1 MTDTYVEQIDGA
13 PGAGKTY
20 QLRKRL
26 EEEADQGLELTDFYW
41 LNFTNSGREDVE
53 PEIEEAFAGDDSDD
67 DADSRAKTF
76 HGLALSLVLRDGV
89 IDYETFDSQIL
100 QQGDYATDEFDPY
113 ADFCRRQGMSY
124 DPDYSDPKKLLSG
137 VQETTYTGNLL
148 FAINDYLTQ
157 TCKPPSKWRS
167 APVDIPIN
175 NGDRVAR
182 LLEEWDAYKRNPPVY
197 EFRLF
202 EHGDYVEYGADQG
215 LTPDVDVLFIDEFQ
229 DLAPLEYQLYKLWR
243 DTADLERLYIA
254 GDPNQSIYSFRG
266 GTPYYF
272 DATAADAVVEL
283 NDSRRCPEQIAAVG
297 REVLAAHSETD
308 PRGFSGYE
316 PGGTVRWRSPRDKY
330 ALRDA
335 VIEATAPAGGDD
347 QPTPAVLLLSRTNHQ
362 LRQLTGDLRDVGIP
376 FDILGSRRSM
386 WDGDLGDMLTVLNGM
401 KTGADTFY
409 LPAVRTL
416 CKQLRD
422 DVDYARGFG
431 QILAADELDDVLGR
445 YATVS
450 AIIRRL
456 EIPKWKR
463 DVLANAVDAPAAIQ
477 RGEVQVGTVHTAK
490 GLEAPTVYL
499 FTTTSDS
506 MVTRYARN
514 PDAAAEEHRVYYVG
528 ATRASERL
536 YLVDDYFEGP
546 TAPPIDQI
554 RHYSE
559 VVA

>member
-26 EEEADQGLELTDFYW
+26 EKEADQGLGLVDFYW

-53 PEIEEAFAGDDSDD
+53 PEIEAVYAADDTDV

-76 HGLALSLVLRDGV
+76 HGLALSLVLRDGA
-89 IDYETFDSQIL
+89 ITPETFDSQIL
-100 QQGDYATDEFDPY
+100 QQGDYGADEFDPY
-113 ADFCRRQGMSY
+113 ADFCRREGMSY

-137 VQETTYTGNLL
+137 VQETTHTGNLL
-148 FAINDYLTQ
+148 FAIDDYLTQ
-157 TCKPPSKWRS
+157 TCKPPEKWRS

-175 NGDRVAR
+175 NSDRVAA
-182 LLEEWDAYKRNPPVY
+182 LLEAWDDYKRKPPMY

-202 EHGDYVEYGADQG
+202 EHGDYVEYAADRG
-215 LTPDVDVLFIDEFQ
+215 LTADVDVLFIDEFQ
-229 DLAPLEYQLYKLWR
+229 DLAPLEYRLYKLWR
-243 DTADLERLYIA
+243 DDSGLERLYIA

-272 DATAADAVVEL
+272 DATDTDDVVEL
-283 NDSRRCPEQIAAVG
+283 KDSRRCPEQIAAVG
-297 REVLAAHSETD
+297 REVLATHGDTD
-308 PRGFSGYE
+308 PRGFDGYD
-316 PGGTVRWRSPRDKY
+316 PGGTVQWRSTRDKY
-330 ALRDA
+330 DLRDA
-335 VIEATAPAGGDD
+335 VIEATDPTDDGD
-347 QPTPAVLLLSRTNHQ
+347 QLAPAVLLLTRTNHQ
-362 LRQLTGDLRDVGIP
+362 LRELTSDLRDVGVP
-376 FDILGSRRSM
+376 FDILGTRRSM
-386 WDGDLGDMLTVLNGM
+386 WNGDLGDMLAVLNGIENG
-401 KTGADTFY
+401 TDTFH

-416 CKQLRD
+416 CKKLRD

-431 QILAADELDDVLGR
+431 QLLTSDQLDDVLGH
-445 YATVS
+445 YKTVQ

-463 DVLANAVDAPAAIQ
+463 DVLMNAVDAPAAIQ

-546 TAPPIDQI
+546 TAPPIDKI
-554 RHYSE
+554 RYYSE

>member
-26 EEEADQGLELTDFYW
+26 EKEADQGLGLTDFYW

-53 PEIEEAFAGDDSDD
+53 PVIEDVYATDDSPV
-67 DADSRAKTF
+67 DADGRAKTF
-76 HGLALSLVLRDGV
+76 HGLALSLTLRDGA
-89 IDYETFDSQIL
+89 IDPATFDSQIL
-100 QQGDYATDEFDPY
+100 QQGDYHADEHDPY

-137 VQETTYTGNLL
+137 VQETTHTGNLL
-148 FAINDYLTQ
+148 FAIDDYLTQ
-157 TCKPPSKWRS
+157 TCKSPEKWRS
-167 APVDIPIN
+167 APVDIPISD
-175 NGDRVAR
+175 GDRVAR
-182 LLEEWDAYKRNPPVY
+182 LLEEWDQYKRDPPMY
-197 EFRLF
+197 DFRLF
-202 EHGDYVEYGADQG
+202 EHGDYVEYAANRA
-215 LTPDVDVLFIDEFQ
+215 LVPDVDVLFIDEFQ
-229 DLAPLEYQLYKLWR
+229 DLAPLEYRLYKLWR
-243 DTADLERLYIA
+243 DTGTLERLYIA

-272 DATAADAVVEL
+272 DATATDDVVEL
-283 NDSRRCPEQIAAVG
+283 TDSRRCPDQIAAVG
-297 REVLAAHSETD
+297 REVLATHSDTD
-308 PRGFSGYE
+308 PRGFDGYE
-316 PGGTVRWRSPRDKY
+316 SGGTVAWRSPRDKY
-330 ALRDA
+330 DLRDA
-335 VIEATAPAGGDD
+335 VIEATAPTGGDT
-347 QPTPAVLLLSRTNHQ
+347 PMPAVLLLTRTNHQ
-362 LRQLTGDLRDVGIP
+362 LRQLTADLRDGGIP

-386 WDGDLGDMLTVLNGM
+386 WDGDLGDMLAVLNGL
-401 KTGADTFY
+401 KNDADTYY

-416 CKQLRD
+416 CGKIRD
-422 DVDYARGFG
+422 DVGFAHRNIG
-431 QILAADELDDVLGR
+431 RMVTADQIDDILGH
-445 YATVS
+445 YATVP

-456 EIPKWKR
+456 EISKWKR
-463 DVLANAVDAPAAIQ
+463 DVLINAVDAPAAI
-477 RGEVQVGTVHTAK
+477 RPNEVQVGTVHTAK

-536 YLVDDYFEGP
+536 FLVDDYFAGP
-546 TAPPIDQI
+546 TAPPIDKI